1 MILPIA
7 ALVFLSVFCLA
18 AAAGFSLIERHSS
31 PKTEL
36 KRRLQRMTGHKGSEV
51 PEELRAAVSR
61 GANLADLFLARF
73 PLTRNLA
80 ATLDHAGIR
89 AKAAT
94 FVVLTASAAVVMAAL
109 TVLRTRMFLLGMLA
123 AAAVVLL
130 SALFLKVRTQRR
142 NARFTEQFPDAL
154 SIISRSLRAGHSFT
168 TAVQLV
174 GQEIPAPVGPL
185 FKAAYDQQQLGL
197 RMTDALT
204 GMNQKIESLDMR
216 FFTTAVSIN
225 SDVGGNLSDVLDKL
239 ALTIKDRLRIHRQVK
254 VYTAQGR
261 MSGYVLGA
269 LPVVVFGIFSV
280 MNPEY
285 ELALLKEPMGLYVL
299 LFAALMQ
306 VAGLLI
312 IGKIVR
318 IRI

>member
-1 MILPIA
+1 MIIPIA
-7 ALVFLSVFCLA
+7 ALVFLSVYCLLV
-18 AAAGFSLIERHSS
+18 AAGVSLIERHSS

-36 KRRLQRMTGHKGSEV
+36 KRRLQRMAGQKGSEV
-51 PEELRAAVSR
+51 PEELRAAVSK
-61 GANLADLFLARF
+61 GANHADLFLARF

-80 ATLDHAGIR
+80 ATLEHAGIQAR
-89 AKAAT
+89 GVT
-94 FVVLTASAAVVMAAL
+94 FVALTASAALVAVTL
-109 TVLRTRMFLLGMLA
+109 TVLQSGILLLGMLVA
-123 AAAVVLL
+123 SAVVLL
-130 SALFLKVRTQRR
+130 AALFLKGKAKRR
-142 NARFTEQFPDAL
+142 NVKFTEHFPDAL

-185 FKAAYDQQQLGL
+185 FRAAYDQQQLGL
-197 RMTDALT
+197 RMTDALV
-204 GMNQKIESLDMR
+204 GMNKKIESLDMR
-216 FFTTAVSIN
+216 FFTTAVAIN

-239 ALTIKDRLRIHRQVK
+239 ALTIRDRLRIRRQVQ

-261 MSGYVLGA
+261 LSGYVLGA
-269 LPVVVFGIFSV
+269 LPVVIFGMFSV

-285 ELALLKEPMGLYVL
+285 ESALLKEPMGRYVL

-306 VAGLLI
+306 VAGLMI
-312 IGKIVR
+312 IARIIK

>member
-1 MILPIA
+1 MIIPIA
-7 ALVFLSVFCLA
+7 ALVFLSVFCLLV
-18 AAAGFSLIERHSS
+18 AAGVSLIERHSS

-36 KRRLQRMTGHKGSEV
+36 KRRLQRMAGQKGSEV
-51 PEELRAAVSR
+51 PEELRAAVSK
-61 GANLADLFLARF
+61 GANHADLFLARF
-73 PLTRNLA
+73 PLTKNLA
-80 ATLDHAGIR
+80 ATLEHAGIQAR
-89 AKAAT
+89 GVT
-94 FVVLTASAAVVMAAL
+94 FVALTASAALVAVTL
-109 TVLRTRMFLLGMLA
+109 TVLQSGILLLGMLV

-130 SALFLKVRTQRR
+130 AALFLKGKAQRR
-142 NARFTEQFPDAL
+142 NARFTEHFPDAL

-185 FKAAYDQQQLGL
+185 FRAAYDQQQLGL
-197 RMTDALT
+197 RMTDALV
-204 GMNQKIESLDMR
+204 GMNKKIESLDMR
-216 FFTTAVSIN
+216 FFTTAVAIN

-239 ALTIKDRLRIHRQVK
+239 ALTIRDRLRIRRQVQ

-261 MSGYVLGA
+261 LSGYVLGA
-269 LPVVVFGIFSV
+269 LPVVLFGMFSV

-285 ELALLKEPMGLYVL
+285 ESALLKEPMGRYVL

-306 VAGLLI
+306 VAGLMI
-312 IGKIVR
+312 IARIIR

>member
-1 MILPIA
+1 M
-7 ALVFLSVFCLA
+7 
-18 AAAGFSLIERHSS
+18 AG
-31 PKTEL
+31 
-36 KRRLQRMTGHKGSEV
+36 QKGSEV
-51 PEELRAAVSR
+51 PEELRAAVSK
-61 GANLADLFLARF
+61 GANYADLFLARF

-80 ATLDHAGIR
+80 TTLEHAGIQAR
-89 AKAAT
+89 GVT
-94 FVVLTASAAVVMAAL
+94 FVALTASAALVAVTL
-109 TVLRTRMFLLGMLA
+109 TVLQSGILLLGMLV

-130 SALFLKVRTQRR
+130 AALFLKGKAKRR
-142 NARFTEQFPDAL
+142 NVRFTEHFPDAL

-185 FKAAYDQQQLGL
+185 FRAAYDQQQLGL
-197 RMTDALT
+197 RMTDALV
-204 GMNQKIESLDMR
+204 GMNKKIVSLDMR
-216 FFTTAVSIN
+216 FFTTAVAIN

-239 ALTIKDRLRIHRQVK
+239 ALTIRDRLRIRRQVQ

-261 MSGYVLGA
+261 LSGYVLGA
-269 LPVVVFGIFSV
+269 LPVVLFGMFSV

-285 ELALLKEPMGLYVL
+285 ESALLKEPMGRYVL

-306 VAGLLI
+306 VAGLMI
-312 IGKIVR
+312 IARIIK

>member
-1 MILPIA
+1 MMLPIA
-7 ALVFLSVFCLA
+7 ALVFLSVFCLL
-18 AAAGFSLIERHSS
+18 AAAGVSLIERHSS

-36 KRRLQRMTGHKGSEV
+36 KRRLQGMARQKGSEV
-51 PEELRAAVSR
+51 PEELRVALTSGVSR
-61 GANLADLFLARF
+61 AERFLARVPF
-73 PLTRNLA
+73 TRNLA
-80 ATLDHAGIR
+80 KTLNHAGIR
-89 AKAAT
+89 ISGVSFVALTAFAALALAVTAVLLSGRFLIGMLVAAT
-94 FVVLTASAAVVMAAL
+94 
-109 TVLRTRMFLLGMLA
+109 
-123 AAAVVLL
+123 VVLL
-130 SALFLKVRTQRR
+130 AALLLKVRIRRR
-142 NARFTEQFPDAL
+142 NAKFTEHFPEAL

-185 FKAAYDQQQLGL
+185 FQGAYDQQQLGL
-197 RMTDALT
+197 RMTDALA

-225 SDVGGNLSDVLDKL
+225 SDVGGNLSEVLDKL
-239 ALTIKDRLRIHRQVK
+239 ALTIKDRLRIYRQVQ

-269 LPVVVFGIFSV
+269 LPVVVFGMFSV

-285 ELALLKEPMGLYVL
+285 ESVLLKETLGRYVL
-299 LFAALMQ
+299 LFAALLQ

-312 IGKIVR
+312 ISKIIK

>member
-7 ALVFLSVFCLA
+7 ALVFLSVFCLLV
-18 AAAGFSLIERHSS
+18 AAGFSLIERHSS

-36 KRRLQRMTGHKGSEV
+36 KRRLQRMARQKGSEV
-51 PEELRAAVSR
+51 PEELRVALYSW
-61 GANLADLFLARF
+61 ANRAERFLARSPF
-73 PLTRNLA
+73 TRNLA
-80 ATLDHAGIR
+80 TKLDHAGIKSG
-89 AKAAT
+89 AVA
-94 FVVLTASAAVVMAAL
+94 FVALTASAALAL
-109 TVLRTRMFLLGMLA
+109 AVLAVTASGMLLLGMLA
-123 AAAVVLL
+123 AATAVLL
-130 SALFLKVRTQRR
+130 AALLLKIRTQRR
-142 NARFTEQFPDAL
+142 NARFTEHFPDAL

-168 TAVQLV
+168 SAVQLV

-185 FKAAYDQQQLGL
+185 FQSAYDQQQLGL
-197 RMTDALT
+197 RITDALA
-204 GMNQKIESLDMR
+204 GMNQKIDSLDMR

-225 SDVGGNLSDVLDKL
+225 SDVGGNLSDTLDKL
-239 ALTIKDRLRIHRQVK
+239 ALTIRDRLRIRRQVQ

-269 LPVVVFGIFSV
+269 LPVLVFAMFSV
-280 MNPEY
+280 MNPQY
-285 ELALLKEPMGLYVL
+285 ESALLKEPLGRYVL

-312 IGKIVR
+312 IARIIR